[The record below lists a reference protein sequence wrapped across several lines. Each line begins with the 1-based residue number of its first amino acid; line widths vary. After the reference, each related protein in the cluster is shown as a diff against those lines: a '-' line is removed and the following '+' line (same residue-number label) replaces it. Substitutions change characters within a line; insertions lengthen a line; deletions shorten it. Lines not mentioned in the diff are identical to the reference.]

1 MTMNVLGYAA
11 QSAKTP
17 LAPYRFVRRDARS
30 SDVVID
36 ILFCGICHS
45 DLHKVNDDW
54 GNTHFP
60 VVPGHEIV
68 GRVVAC
74 GSNVSR
80 FREGDLVGVGCI
92 VDSCRVCPECR
103 AGHEMFCEKGA
114 TITFDSLEQDKKTWT
129 YGGYSTNMVVDER
142 YVLRIPSGLDL
153 ARAAPLLCAGIT
165 TYSPLHQFGCKP
177 GDQVA
182 VVGLG
187 GLGHLAV
194 KLAASMGADVT
205 VLSTSHGKEQD
216 AARLGA
222 RKSVVSREA
231 GALDALAGRFSLILD
246 TVSATHDLNKEL
258 TLLRNFGNLI
268 LVGLPPVATPLN
280 VGALIHGNKRIAGSN
295 IGGIPET
302 QEMLDYC
309 GKHDVT
315 ADVEMI
321 KMQDINKAYERMLKN
336 DVKYRFVIDMA
347 SLKG

>member
-17 LAPYRFVRRDARS
+17 LAPYRFVRRDVRS

-153 ARAAPLLCAGIT
+153 AGRPAAVRWD
-165 TYSPLHQFGCKP
+165 YH
-177 GDQVA
+177 
-182 VVGLG
+182 
-187 GLGHLAV
+187 
-194 KLAASMGADVT
+194 
-205 VLSTSHGKEQD
+205 VLSFAPIRVQ
-216 AARLGA
+216 
-222 RKSVVSREA
+222 A
-231 GALDALAGRFSLILD
+231 G
-246 TVSATHDLNKEL
+246 
-258 TLLRNFGNLI
+258 
-268 LVGLPPVATPLN
+268 
-280 VGALIHGNKRIAGSN
+280 
-295 IGGIPET
+295 
-302 QEMLDYC
+302 
-309 GKHDVT
+309 
-315 ADVEMI
+315 
-321 KMQDINKAYERMLKN
+321 
-336 DVKYRFVIDMA
+336 
-347 SLKG
+347 